1 MSRAT
6 KMKFLITGTSSGL
19 GFELAS
25 QLTSYGKVIG
35 ISRRVIATNKL
46 SKNKKFSHIAADL
59 SNFNV
64 ASKGSELVNSLHKKI
79 NNEEF
84 TLIINAAKFYAG
96 NERLNSQEREK
107 LFNLNI
113 FSVMDLVE
121 SLRNWKLKRILF
133 INSISGLIG
142 QAFQHEYSASKHA
155 LMGFVRS
162 LIKEAKHMP
171 FDVMSINPGGI
182 NTELWADYPDVTT
195 NSFIPPAELAKI
207 IITILLT
214 KHRLFIENMVILPES
229 DV

>member
-1 MSRAT
+1 
-6 KMKFLITGTSSGL
+6 MKFLVTGTSSGL
-19 GFELAS
+19 GFELAN
-25 QLTSYGKVIG
+25 QLTFYGEVIG
-35 ISRRVIATNKL
+35 ISRQMKTANKL
-46 SKNKKFSHIAADL
+46 SKNKQFTHIVADL

-64 ASKGSELVNSLHKKI
+64 ASKGSELINSLYAKI

-96 NERLNSQEREK
+96 KERLNSKEREK
-107 LFNLNI
+107 LFHLNI

-121 SLRNWKLKRILF
+121 SLRNCKLKRILF

-142 QAFQHEYSASKHA
+142 QAYQHEYSASKHA

-162 LIKEAKHMP
+162 LIKEAKHLP

-182 NTELWADYPDVTT
+182 NTELWEDYPDVTT
-195 NSFIPPAELAKI
+195 KSFIPPAELAKI

-229 DV
+229 DI